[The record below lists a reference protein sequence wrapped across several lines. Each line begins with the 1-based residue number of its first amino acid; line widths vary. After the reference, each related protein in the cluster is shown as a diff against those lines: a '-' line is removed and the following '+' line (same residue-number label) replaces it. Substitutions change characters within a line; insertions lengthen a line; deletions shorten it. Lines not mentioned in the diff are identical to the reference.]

1 MGAQSIFLQS
11 SDGMRLYA
19 RVYGDLTS
27 SLTPIVCLPG
37 LTRNADD
44 FDAIAEIIVS
54 KTKRPVVAFDYRGR
68 GRSQFARDAVHY
80 TILVEAVDVRQML
93 ASLHIKRA
101 IFLGTSRGGLITM
114 LLGVTAPELIEA
126 VILNDIGPVL
136 ETAGLQRIATY
147 VGKGAMPKTM
157 EEALQR
163 IKDTNPDFTDLD
175 EGEWQHLTKMSF
187 RETGSGSVLLTY
199 DAALSRGFL
208 ALDFSKPQP
217 TLWPLF
223 EALKAVPVMVIRGEN
238 SDLLSEVTVKD
249 MVARHPNCVSFTAVN
264 EAHAPLLGRIN
275 TAKAIVNF
283 ISFIIFLKYYETGK

>member
-1 MGAQSIFLQS
+1 MADQAHSIYLSS
-11 SDGMRLYA
+11 SDGIRLYA

-27 SLTPIVCLPG
+27 SKLPIVCLPG

-44 FDAIAEIIVS
+44 FVAMAQALIARDQKRKIV
-54 KTKRPVVAFDYRGR
+54 ALDYRGR
-68 GRSQFARDAVHY
+68 GRSQYARDAAHY
-80 TILVEAVDVRQML
+80 SIAVEAVDVRQVL
-93 ASLHIKRA
+93 AALGIKRA
-101 IFLGTSRGGLITM
+101 IFIGTSRGGLITM

-136 ETAGLQRIATY
+136 EIAGLQRIATY

-175 EGEWQHLTKMSF
+175 ESEWRHLTKMSF
-187 RETGSGSVLLTY
+187 RETGSGSVSLTY

-223 EALKAVPVMVIRGEN
+223 DALKAVPVMVIRGEN
-238 SDLLSEVTVKD
+238 SDLLSEVTVNA
-249 MVARHPNCVSFTAVN
+249 MIERHPNCVSFTAAK
-264 EAHAPLLGRIN
+264 EAHAPLLGREM
-275 TAKAIVNF
+275 TAAAIVAF
-283 ISFIIFLKYYETGK
+283 IAKVKPF

>member
-1 MGAQSIFLQS
+1 MNTQSIFLHS
-11 SDGMRLYA
+11 SDGLRLFA
-19 RVYGDLTS
+19 RLYGDLAST
-27 SLTPIVCLPG
+27 LTPVVCLPG

-54 KTKRPVVAFDYRGR
+54 QTKRPVVAFDYRGR
-68 GRSQFARDAVHY
+68 GRSQFAREAAHY
-80 TILVEAVDVRQML
+80 SIAVEAVDVRQMF
-93 ASLHIKRA
+93 ASLGIRRA

-136 ETAGLQRIATY
+136 ETEGLKRIASY

-157 EEALQR
+157 HEALQR

-175 EGEWQHLTKMSF
+175 ESEWQHLTKMSF
-187 RETGSGSVLLTY
+187 RLSDEGRVALTY
-199 DAALSRGFL
+199 DSALSRGFL

-223 EALKAVPVMVIRGEN
+223 EALKTVPVMVIRGEN
-238 SDLLSEVTVKD
+238 SDLLAEATVD
-249 MVARHPNCVSFTAVN
+249 EMASRHPRLASFRALQ
-264 EAHAPLLGRIN
+264 EAHAPLLGRPK
-275 TAKAIVNF
+275 TAEAILGF
-283 ISFIIFLKYYETGK
+283 IEAVGSR

>member
-1 MGAQSIFLQS
+1 MILGAQSIFLQS
-11 SDGMRLYA
+11 SDGIRLYA
-19 RVYGDLTS
+19 RLCGDFTS
-27 SLTPIVCLPG
+27 PLTPIVCLPG

-44 FDAIAEIIVS
+44 FDAIAEIIGS

-68 GRSQFARDAVHY
+68 GRSQFARDASHY
-80 TILVEAVDVRQML
+80 TIMVEAVDIRQML
-93 ASLHIKRA
+93 ASLKIKRA

-114 LLGVTAPELIEA
+114 LLGVTALELIEA

-136 ETAGLQRIATY
+136 ETDGLKRIASY

-175 EGEWQHLTKMSF
+175 ESEWQHLTKMSF
-187 RETGSGSVLLTY
+187 RETEEGYVALTY

-208 ALDFSKPQP
+208 AIDFSKPQP

-223 EALKAVPVMVIRGEN
+223 EALKAVPVMVIRGET
-238 SDLLSEVTVKD
+238 SDLLSEETVKE
-249 MVARHPNCVSFTAVN
+249 MISRHPHCLSFTALN
-264 EAHAPLLGRIN
+264 EAHAPLLGRAK
-275 TAKAIVNF
+275 TAEVIVRFVAAGYPNN
-283 ISFIIFLKYYETGK
+283 

>member
-1 MGAQSIFLQS
+1 MGAQSFFLQT
-11 SDGMRLYA
+11 SDGLRLYA
-19 RVYGDLTS
+19 RLYGDLAS
-27 SLTPIVCLPG
+27 PLKPIVCLPG

-68 GRSQFARDAVHY
+68 GRSQFARDAAHY
-80 TILVEAVDVRQML
+80 TIMVEAVDLRQML
-93 ASLHIKRA
+93 ASLGIKRA

-136 ETAGLQRIATY
+136 ETEGLKRIASY

-157 EEALQR
+157 DEALQR
-163 IKDTNPDFTDLD
+163 VKDTNPDFTDLD
-175 EGEWQHLTKMSF
+175 ESEWHHFTKMSF
-187 RETGSGSVLLTY
+187 RETEEGRVALTY

-208 ALDFSKPQP
+208 AIDFSKPQP

-223 EALKAVPVMVIRGEN
+223 EALKAVPVMVIRGET
-238 SDLLSEVTVKD
+238 SDLLSEATVGE
-249 MVARHPNCVSFTAVN
+249 MVARHPHCSSFTALK
-264 EAHAPLLGRIN
+264 EAHAPLLGRPK
-275 TAKAIVNF
+275 TADAIVRF
-283 ISFIIFLKYYETGK
+283 VEGVGSR